1 MTDTDE
7 YSQRA
12 LRVPIVAIL
21 AFLVLRMPILIAFI
35 KRSYV
40 IGEGYVSPASLHL
53 TASVQRT
60 WLPVNSVLGIGSQN
74 QTSVLILDYNN
85 GAGMRITPQT

>member
-7 YSQRA
+7 YSRRA
-12 LRVPIVAIL
+12 LSVPFVAIL
-21 AFLVLRMPILIAFI
+21 SFSVLRMTILIAFI

-40 IGEGYVSPASLHL
+40 IGEGYVSPALFHL
-53 TASVQRT
+53 IASVQRT

-74 QTSVLILDYNN
+74 QTSLHILDYNS
-85 GAGMRITPQT
+85 GAGMKITP